1 MDRKQFDRP
10 EHVVEGEIA
19 KTKLSDEVVRAANLH
34 LLAKEGA
41 NRVDRAS
48 NGLSLPNQLVEAFH
62 IQRRIRQ
69 CTVHCRQIDK
79 TRAPAQIGAPGYRQ
93 RVAIGIGYDDKSYQ
107 AYLGRGI

>member
-10 EHVVEGEIA
+10 EHVVKGEIA

-48 NGLSLPNQLVEAFH
+48 NACPCLISWSKLSTFSGESGS
-62 IQRRIRQ
+62 
-69 CTVHCRQIDK
+69 
-79 TRAPAQIGAPGYRQ
+79 APCIVDR
-93 RVAIGIGYDDKSYQ
+93 
-107 AYLGRGI
+107 